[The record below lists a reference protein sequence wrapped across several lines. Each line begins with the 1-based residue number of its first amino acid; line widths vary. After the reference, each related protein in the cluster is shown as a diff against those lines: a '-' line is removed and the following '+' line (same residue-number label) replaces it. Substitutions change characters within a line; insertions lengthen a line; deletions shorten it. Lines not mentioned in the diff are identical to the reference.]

1 MRNTLNQLSASF
13 MCGFLRRRLRKLLH
27 GIAFGATL
35 CASAAA
41 QSSSTPLTLAECIR
55 LAESA
60 PNAISVAEQE
70 SQIAD
75 RDVTQAR
82 AGFLPQMEM
91 QNGFVYSSPRLDDP
105 STFGFISLNGIRQYT
120 TLGTITQEVDT
131 SGRLRAELQRARAN
145 QQIKRADIEIARRDM
160 RRSVTIAYYRLLLTR
175 HLVTVISEA
184 LKENKSFEQ
193 RAELLF
199 QNGEAARADVVKASA
214 QTAFLRQALTAA
226 ELEAKLANQELASF
240 WTRSVDDPLII
251 ADALEEPLPAPENE
265 IEADRPAPYL
275 KRPEFSLFDAE
286 RNGFRADEK
295 RARAALLPQLG
306 FVFQYGI
313 DSTALRIHDRGYAAF
328 VNIRI
333 PVFDWFRARGQM
345 RQFNTRIEQVATNRA
360 ISERTF
366 SREYQS
372 ALARVNHLF
381 TQIAQ
386 TREQVRLAEEDLNLS
401 RVRYEGG
408 EGAALDVVTAQ
419 NQLSQARNNY
429 YTSVANYLNARA
441 DLEVAS
447 GK

>member
-1 MRNTLNQLSASF
+1 LSASF
-13 MCGFLRRRLRKLLH
+13 ISGFISGFPRRRLRKLLN
-27 GIAFGATL
+27 GIAFGATF

-41 QSSSTPLTLAECIR
+41 QSSPTPLTLAECIR

-75 RDVTQAR
+75 RDITHAR
-82 AGFLPQMEM
+82 AGFLPQIEI

-120 TLGTITQEVDT
+120 TLGTLTQEFDT

-145 QQIKRADIEIARRDM
+145 QQVKRADIEVARRDL
-160 RRSVTIAYYRLLLTR
+160 RHAVAIAYYRVFLTR
-175 HLVTVISEA
+175 HLVGVMSDA
-184 LKENKSFEQ
+184 LKENKSFAQ
-193 RAELLF
+193 RAELVI

-214 QTAFLRQALTAA
+214 QAAFLRQALTAA
-226 ELEAKLANQELASF
+226 ELEAKLANQDLASF
-240 WTRSVDDPLII
+240 WTREVNDPLIV
-251 ADALEEPLPAPENE
+251 ADALEEPLPAPDNE
-265 IEADRPAPYL
+265 IEADRPAPYM
-275 KRPEFSLFDAE
+275 REPQFSLFGAE
-286 RNGFRADEK
+286 QSGFHADEK
-295 RARAALLPQLG
+295 RARSSLLPQLG

-313 DSTALRIHDRGYAAF
+313 DSTALRVRDRGYAAY
-328 VNIRI
+328 VNIRM

-345 RQFNTRIEQVATNRA
+345 RQFHTRIEQVETNRA

-372 ALARVNHLF
+372 ALARVNQLF

-386 TREQVRLAEEDLNLS
+386 TREQVRLSEEDLNLS

-408 EGAALDVVTAQ
+408 EGAALDVVTSQ

>member
-1 MRNTLNQLSASF
+1 M
-13 MCGFLRRRLRKLLH
+13 
-27 GIAFGATL
+27 
-35 CASAAA
+35 A
-41 QSSSTPLTLAECIR
+41 QQPATPLTLADCIR

-60 PNAISVAEQE
+60 PNAISVAQQE
-70 SQIAD
+70 GRIAD
-75 RDVTQAR
+75 QEVTQAR
-82 AGFLPQMEM
+82 AGFLPQLEI
-91 QNGFVYSSPRLDDP
+91 QNGFVYTSPRLDDP

-120 TLGTITQEVDT
+120 TLGTVTQEFDT
-131 SGRLRAELQRARAN
+131 SGRLRAELNRARAN
-145 QQIKRADIEIARRDM
+145 QQIKRFDLEIARRDL

-175 HLVTVISEA
+175 HLVTVIGDS
-184 LKENKSFEQ
+184 LKESRAFEQ

-199 QNGEAARADVVKASA
+199 QNGESARADVVKASA
-214 QTAFLRQALTAA
+214 QAAFLQQALTAA

-240 WTRSVDDPLII
+240 WTRVVNDPLNIT
-251 ADALEEPLPAPENE
+251 DTLEEPMPAPENQPLD
-265 IEADRPAPYL
+265 DRPSPYL
-275 KRPEFSLFDAE
+275 KRPEFSLLDAQ
-286 RNGFRADEK
+286 RHGFEADEK
-295 RARAALLPQLG
+295 RARSALLPQFG

-313 DSTALRIHDRGYAAF
+313 DSTALRFRDRGYAAYF
-328 VNIRI
+328 NLRI
-333 PVFDWFRARGQM
+333 PVFDWFRARSQM
-345 RQFNTRIEQVATNRA
+345 RQFHTRIEQVETNRA
-360 ISERTF
+360 ISDRTF

-372 ALARVNHLF
+372 ALARVNQLF

-419 NQLSQARNNY
+419 SQLAQARNNY

>member
-1 MRNTLNQLSASF
+1 LNPIIANYAG
-13 MCGFLRRRLRKLLH
+13 GFLRRSRRKLLL
-27 GIAFGATL
+27 GAALSVAL
-35 CASAAA
+35 CSYAAA
-41 QSSSTPLTLAECIR
+41 QQSSAPLTLADCVR

-60 PNAISVAEQE
+60 PNAVRVAEQE
-70 SQIAD
+70 SQIAS

-82 AGFLPQMEM
+82 AGFMPQMEI
-91 QNGFVYSSPRLDDP
+91 QNGFVYTSPRLDDP

-120 TLGTITQEVDT
+120 TLGTITQEFDT
-131 SGRLRAELQRARAN
+131 SGRLRAELQRAKAN
-145 QQIKRADIEIARRDM
+145 QQIKRGAIDIARRDL
-160 RRSVTIAYYRLLLTR
+160 RHAVTIAYYRLLLTR
-175 HLVTVISEA
+175 HLVTVIRDA

-214 QTAFLRQALTAA
+214 QAAFLQQALTAA
-226 ELEAKLANQELASF
+226 ELEANLANQELASF
-240 WTRSVDDPLII
+240 WTRVVNDPLII
-251 ADALEEPLPAPENE
+251 TDALEESLPAPENE
-265 IEADRPAPYL
+265 DQADRPAPYL
-275 KRPEFSLFDAE
+275 KRPEFSLLDAE
-286 RNGFRADEK
+286 RHGFEADEK
-295 RARAALLPQLG
+295 RARSALLPQLG
-306 FVFQYGI
+306 FVFQYGV

-328 VNIRI
+328 VNLRI

-345 RQFNTRIEQVATNRA
+345 RQFHMRIEQVETNRA

-372 ALARVNHLF
+372 ALSRVNLLF

-429 YTSVANYLNARA
+429 YASVANYLNARA

>member
-1 MRNTLNQLSASF
+1 
-13 MCGFLRRRLRKLLH
+13 
-27 GIAFGATL
+27 
-35 CASAAA
+35 
-41 QSSSTPLTLAECIR
+41 

-60 PNAISVAEQE
+60 PNAVSVAEQE
-70 SQIAD
+70 SQVAE
-75 RDVTQAR
+75 RDITRAR
-82 AGFLPQMEM
+82 AGFMPQMEI

-120 TLGTITQEVDT
+120 NLWTITQEVDA

-145 QQIKRADIEIARRDM
+145 QQIKRADIEIARRDL
-160 RRSVTIAYYRLLLTR
+160 RHAVAIAYYRLLLTR
-175 HLVTVISEA
+175 HLVTVISDA

-214 QTAFLRQALTAA
+214 QAAFLRQALTAA

-240 WTRSVDDPLII
+240 WTRNVNEPLIVV
-251 ADALEEPLPAPENE
+251 DALDEPLPAPDNE
-265 IEADRPAPYL
+265 SEADRPPPYL
-275 KRPEFSLFDAE
+275 KRPEFSLFEAQ
-286 RNGFRADEK
+286 RNGFQADEK
-295 RARAALLPQLG
+295 RARSSLMPQFG

-328 VNIRI
+328 VNLRI
-333 PVFDWFRARGQM
+333 PVFDWFRARGEM
-345 RQFNTRIEQVATNRA
+345 RQFHTRAEQVVTNRA

-372 ALARVNHLF
+372 ALARVNQLF

-429 YTSVANYLNARA
+429 YTSVANFLNARA